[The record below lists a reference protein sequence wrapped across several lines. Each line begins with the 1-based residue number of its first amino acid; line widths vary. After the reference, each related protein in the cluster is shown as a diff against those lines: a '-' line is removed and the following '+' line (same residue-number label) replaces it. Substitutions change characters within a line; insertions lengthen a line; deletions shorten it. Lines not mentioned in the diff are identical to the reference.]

1 MEKESEYNININ
13 GKRPGLT
20 YQWTSSDNN
29 VVEVNSKNG
38 IIKAINY
45 GQAIISCLITDTK
58 GEKLILSSKVIVG
71 VDESGPQ
78 LKVRNLD
85 LKHGEQFDINIAR
98 KIGKSKY
105 RWTSSNKEIIRVN
118 ASNGFVTAVGIGEAI
133 VTCTITAPDKNIIVL
148 TATVN
153 VSEEASNI
161 IWEDDFNSDSLD
173 GNKWGHE
180 YGYVR
185 NFEMQ
190 RYTDSKDNVF
200 IRDGHLVLRAKKDEY
215 GAWTSASIHTNNKL
229 EIGNARIEARIK
241 LPYENGAFPAFW
253 MLGANYEVDYS
264 IQRTRG
270 DSWPEAREIDIIET
284 FGKSSNVQGGV
295 YFIANPGD
303 RYLTQHSRKSG
314 DIDIRQFHNYALEKN
329 DETIKFY
336 YDDNLYYTHEITDDG
351 LKEPFYILLNLALGA
366 SGGIP
371 DPEISEME
379 MIVDYI
385 RVTTL
390 EGELVTEVEEITLDT
405 NEYRGYAGAVKKVN
419 ASLLP
424 LAAQDRTI
432 TWTTSDPT
440 VATVD
445 GGYVR
450 LLKTGTAIITA
461 KTANGLTSSLRVIC
475 N

>member
-1 MEKESEYNININ
+1 
-13 GKRPGLT
+13 
-20 YQWTSSDNN
+20 
-29 VVEVNSKNG
+29 
-38 IIKAINY
+38 
-45 GQAIISCLITDTK
+45 
-58 GEKLILSSKVIVG
+58 
-71 VDESGPQ
+71 
-78 LKVRNLD
+78 
-85 LKHGEQFDINIAR
+85 
-98 KIGKSKY
+98 
-105 RWTSSNKEIIRVN
+105 
-118 ASNGFVTAVGIGEAI
+118 
-133 VTCTITAPDKNIIVL
+133 
-148 TATVN
+148 
-153 VSEEASNI
+153 
-161 IWEDDFNSDSLD
+161 
-173 GNKWGHE
+173 
-180 YGYVR
+180 
-185 NFEMQ
+185 
-190 RYTDSKDNVF
+190 
-200 IRDGHLVLRAKKDEY
+200 
-215 GAWTSASIHTNNKL
+215 
-229 EIGNARIEARIK
+229 
-241 LPYENGAFPAFW
+241 
-253 MLGANYEVDYS
+253 
-264 IQRTRG
+264 
-270 DSWPEAREIDIIET
+270 
-284 FGKSSNVQGGV
+284 
-295 YFIANPGD
+295 
-303 RYLTQHSRKSG
+303 
-314 DIDIRQFHNYALEKN
+314 
-329 DETIKFY
+329 FY